1 MQASKQESG
10 RALPAAV
17 CCLRGVL
24 HGFSYVFEVVC
35 CWLFSQCA
43 SLIPICHVAVVLP
56 VVGVFNQVLFA
67 LVACRF
73 SIVMCGFCCHI
84 KIPPRD
90 SRRLPP
96 TVGAMLLRSSAHSD
110 CRRKSKTWKF
120 RNKMKLSIKQN
131 MLHRR
136 TGNATLVAVL
146 QRQVWLENLLN

>member
-35 CWLFSQCA
+35 CRLFSQCA

-84 KIPPRD
+84 KIPPE
-90 SRRLPP
+90 
-96 TVGAMLLRSSAHSD
+96 TAGD
-110 CRRKSKTWKF
+110 CRRPLGRCCCDHQPTA
-120 RNKMKLSIKQN
+120 
-131 MLHRR
+131 
-136 TGNATLVAVL
+136 TVGGNLRPGNFATK
-146 QRQVWLENLLN
+146 